1 MRQLV
6 FFLEEPSA
14 REMLKGL
21 LPKFLPEEIC
31 ARFVVF
37 EGKQDLEKRLPKRL
51 RAWRQPDSLFLVLRD
66 QDRGNCIDIKSNL
79 AAKCADAG
87 YPRTMVRIACH
98 ELETF
103 YLGDLQA
110 VAASIGPKSLAK
122 MQNKAKYRNPDR
134 LSNPALELKKIAPSY
149 QKLSGSRDIGP
160 HLDLVTNR
168 SHSFSNLVSGINRL
182 IEAQQP

>member
-21 LPKFLPEEIC
+21 LPKFLPEEIYT
-31 ARFVVF
+31 RFVVF

-66 QDRGNCIDIKSNL
+66 QDGGNCIDIKSSL
-79 AAKCADAG
+79 VVKCADAG
-87 YPRTMVRIACH
+87 HPRTLVRIACH

-122 MQNKAKYRNPDR
+122 MQNKAKYRDPDHLRNPM
-134 LSNPALELKKIAPSY
+134 LELKKIAPSY
-149 QKLSGSRDIGP
+149 QKISGSRAIGP
-160 HLDLVTNR
+160 HLDQATNR
-168 SHSFSNLVSGINRL
+168 SRSFSNLVSGINKL
-182 IEAQQP
+182 IEARQT